1 MAEDIEKTIPPAES
15 GIDTDSAT
23 AVQELAIQLN
33 GVTKQFG
40 PNIAVN
46 NVSFEVKKGEVI
58 GFLGPNGSGKTT
70 TMRLI
75 TSFYTPDKGRI
86 FIEGLDNQEHDV
98 ETRRMIGY
106 LPENNPVYGDFL
118 VHEFLDFVADL
129 RGLSGPQRRAYID
142 ESIEETGIQEVYNKP
157 INQCSK
163 GFRQR
168 VGLAGCI
175 LHHPDI
181 LIMDEPTEGL
191 DPNQRVP
198 IRELIRS
205 MGKQRTVMLSTHV
218 LQEVE
223 ETCDRLLVINE
234 GEIVAQ
240 GTINQLRG
248 QARSRRR
255 INIEVKGKDVQAVL
269 QELPSV
275 DEIEDLGVVDGRKR
289 YSLLVSGEG
298 DVRPQVFDLAK
309 RRDWVLWDLHEEGA
323 SLADLFHSLTAS
335 KDGQDVISEDTVGES
350 PGLLRR
356 WFPL

>member
-1 MAEDIEKTIPPAES
+1 MSEDIEKNIPPTEP
-15 GIDTDSAT
+15 GINPDSDTAD
-23 AVQELAIQLN
+23 QELAIQLN

-46 NVSFEVKKGEVI
+46 NVSFDVKKGEVV

-75 TSFYTPDKGRI
+75 TSFYTPDKGQI
-86 FIEGLDNQEHDV
+86 SIEGLDNQKHDV

-118 VHEFLDFVADL
+118 VHEFLEFVADL
-129 RGLSGPQRRAYID
+129 RGLSGPQRRVDID
-142 ESIEETGIQEVYNKP
+142 ESVEETGIQEVYNKP

-205 MGKQRTVMLSTHV
+205 MGERRTVMLSTHV

-223 ETCDRLLVINE
+223 ETCDRLLIISRGRIVANGTVDELTTLSHGERLVDLEVE
-234 GEIVAQ
+234 GENVEAALANVPEIRSVR
-240 GTINQLRG
+240 QLAPVGGR
-248 QARSRRR
+248 Q
-255 INIEVKGKDVQAVL
+255 KFTL
-269 QELPSV
+269 SV
-275 DEIEDLGVVDGRKR
+275 NP
-289 YSLLVSGEG
+289 GEEH
-298 DVRPQVFDLAK
+298 DVRPQIYTLAK
-309 RRDWVLWDLHEEGA
+309 SKDWVIWELHQESARLGEI
-323 SLADLFHSLTAS
+323 FQTLTDEDQS
-335 KDGQDVISEDTVGES
+335 PIPDVKEDEN
-350 PGLLRR
+350 
-356 WFPL
+356 

>member
-86 FIEGLDNQEHDV
+86 LIEGLDNQEHDV

-223 ETCDRLLVINE
+223 ETCDRLLIISRGGIVAEGTVDELTTLSHGERLVDLEVE
-234 GEIVAQ
+234 GENVESALANVPEIRSVR
-240 GTINQLRG
+240 QL
-248 QARSRRR
+248 A
-255 INIEVKGKDVQAVL
+255 
-269 QELPSV
+269 P
-275 DEIEDLGVVDGRKR
+275 VDGRQKFV
-289 YSLLVSGEG
+289 LAVNPGEEH
-298 DVRPQVFDLAK
+298 DVRPQIYTLAK
-309 RRDWVLWDLHEEGA
+309 NRDWVIWELHQESARLGEI
-323 SLADLFHSLTAS
+323 FQNLT
-335 KDGQDVISEDTVGES
+335 DEDQS
-350 PGLLRR
+350 PM
-356 WFPL
+356 PEAKEDEN